1 MDIFVKPPFYAK
13 AALIFISVFA
23 LIFTMR
29 IGQEIIIPV
38 VYALLTAILLNPLV
52 NFLIRKKINRLIA
65 ISIAVFLSI
74 FVVIAILYVLSSQVS
89 QFSEAYPKLKEKMD
103 VTTNNLLNWIS
114 EKFSIR
120 KAKIN
125 TWISDTQK
133 EAIRDFAIA
142 EKLSEAGQVVVTV
155 MLLPVY
161 IFLFLYYKTLLLE
174 FIRRLFRSEHHIV
187 VADVLMSTK
196 KITQSYLS
204 GLFFE
209 MLIMAVLNSVG
220 LLLLGI
226 EYAVLLGIIGA
237 ILNVIPYL
245 GGIIGVFLYMAIA
258 LVTKSPE
265 YVIYVAILYAI
276 IQFVDNNFIVPR
288 IVASKVQLN
297 ALVSIIVV
305 LIGSAVWGISGMFLS
320 IPLTAIA
327 KVIFDHIDP
336 LKPWGFLLGNIVPTN
351 SRFSLPKKIKIRSSY
366 KNKKQ

>member
-23 LIFTMR
+23 FIFTMR
-29 IGQEIIIPV
+29 IGQDIIIPV
-38 VYALLTAILLNPLV
+38 VYALLIAILLNPLV
-52 NFLIRKKINRLIA
+52 NFLVRKKINKVIA

-74 FVVIAILYVLSSQVS
+74 FVVIAIFYIISSQVS
-89 QFSEAYPKLKEKMD
+89 LFSESYPKLKEKMD
-103 VTTNNLLNWIS
+103 VTSNNLLNWVS
-114 EKFSIR
+114 EKFNIR
-120 KAKIN
+120 QSKIN
-125 TWISDTQK
+125 AWISETQK

-142 EKLSEAGQVVVTV
+142 EKLSEAGQVMVTI

-161 IFLFLYYKTLLLE
+161 LFLFLYYKTLLLE
-174 FIRRLFRSEHHIV
+174 FIRRLFRSEHHGV
-187 VADVLMSTK
+187 VADVLVSTK

-237 ILNVIPYL
+237 LLNVVPYL
-245 GGIIGVFLYMAIA
+245 GGIIGVLLYMAIA
-258 LVTKSPE
+258 LATKSPV
-265 YVIYVAILYAI
+265 YVIYVAVLYAI
-276 IQFVDNNFIVPR
+276 IQFIDNNFIVPR

-297 ALVSIIVV
+297 ALISIIVV

-320 IPLTAIA
+320 IPLTAIM

-336 LKPWGFLLGNIVPTN
+336 LKPWGFLLGNMVPTK
-351 SRFSLPKKIKIRSSY
+351 SKISFLKKGGK
-366 KNKKQ
+366 